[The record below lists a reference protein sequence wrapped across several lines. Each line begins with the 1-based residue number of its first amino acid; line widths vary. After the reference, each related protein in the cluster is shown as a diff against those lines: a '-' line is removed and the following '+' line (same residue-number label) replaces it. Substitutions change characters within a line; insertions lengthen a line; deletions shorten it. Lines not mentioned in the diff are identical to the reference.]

1 MLWKHGG
8 KLCLAES
15 WRKSNRISILKRL
28 HALHLNALWPR
39 QKVKTIE
46 KLRKIV
52 AVRYLE
58 QSEYLTSDEFPK
70 RWMLYIQKS
79 GFLSGANWSQD
90 LLFWPQQIQTVL
102 PSKSMHRQRCTPHK
116 YIYCDEEESKILF
129 STLSLSLSVSQFH
142 IQGCQKFT
150 KCSSNVDKRQSCRG
164 QSWFINSSIVG
175 WHQDTS
181 WLITFPGK

>member
-102 PSKSMHRQRCTPHK
+102 PSKSMHRQRCAPHK
-116 YIYCDEEESKILF
+116 YIYCDDEESKIL
-129 STLSLSLSVSQFH
+129 LIRSLSHWVFH
-142 IQGCQKFT
+142 NFT
-150 KCSSNVDKRQSCRG
+150 FRDVKSSPNVLQMLTKGNHAEAEAKVD
-164 QSWFINSSIVG
+164 SSI
-175 WHQDTS
+175 HQ
-181 WLITFPGK
+181 

>member
-46 KLRKIV
+46 KLRKLE
-52 AVRYLE
+52 AVRDLE
-58 QSEYLTSDEFPK
+58 QSEHLISDEFPK

-116 YIYCDEEESKILF
+116 YIYCDDEESKIL
-129 STLSLSLSVSQFH
+129 LIRSLSHWVFH
-142 IQGCQKFT
+142 NFT
-150 KCSSNVDKRQSCRG
+150 FRDVKSSPNVLQMLTKVCTIKII
-164 QSWFINSSIVG
+164 WY
-175 WHQDTS
+175 
-181 WLITFPGK
+181 